1 MISPAWHFFAMGD
14 LTPDDDAFIRD
25 ILGPDDD
32 DDSDEDP
39 IFGRAGARPV
49 AAPSRCPVAQFPIPK
64 RSPRSPSAG
73 SSRRQTSFA
82 RPGDVMKCSHVFLGG
97 THLKDGITIDED
109 NPSFC
114 TSLFCISCDHPVLR
128 FRDRMWSGATDYLF
142 LRNNY
147 PDTVAANLLRAP
159 RWCAFCCQCTF
170 QHEQKLRKMPPFST
184 NWVCR
189 GHR

>member
-1 MISPAWHFFAMGD
+1 MGD

-25 ILGPDDD
+25 ILGPDG
-32 DDSDEDP
+32 DDSSDDP
-39 IFGRAGARPV
+39 IFGKP
-49 AAPSRCPVAQFPIPK
+49 AAPLPLLPSRCPIPCVPIAK
-64 RSPRSPSAG
+64 QSPRSPSAG
-73 SSRRQTSFA
+73 SGRRHISFP
-82 RPGDVMKCSHVFLGG
+82 RPGGVSKCSHIFLGG
-97 THLKDGITIDED
+97 THLRDGVTIDDED
-109 NPSFC
+109 PSFC

-128 FRDRMWSGATDYLF
+128 FRDRMWSDATNYLF

-147 PDTVAANLLRAP
+147 PDTVGANLLRAP
-159 RWCAFCCQCTF
+159 RWCAYCCQCTF